1 VRFLLDQ
8 NQSPLLVELL
18 AAHSHDV
25 VHVRDRG
32 LSRAPDSDILE
43 AALAERR
50 TVISADTDFGE
61 ILARS
66 NAAGPS
72 IVLFRR
78 QGQRRAA
85 EVAALLLANL
95 AAVTEELDGGAVV
108 VFDADRVR
116 VRRLPMDQR

>member
-95 AAVTEELDGGAVV
+95 PAITEELDGGAVV

-116 VRRLPMDQR
+116 VRRLPMEQR

>member
-1 VRFLLDQ
+1 MRFLLDQ

-18 AAHSHDV
+18 AAHGHDV
-25 VHVRDRG
+25 VRDRG

-43 AALAERR
+43 VALAERR
-50 TVISADTDFGE
+50 TLISADTDFGE

>member
-1 VRFLLDQ
+1 MRFLLDQ

-18 AAHSHDV
+18 AGHGHGV

-43 AALAERR
+43 VALAERR

-95 AAVTEELDGGAVV
+95 AAITDELDGGAVV

>member
-1 VRFLLDQ
+1 MRFLLDQ

-18 AAHSHDV
+18 AAHGHDV
-25 VHVRDRG
+25 AHVRDRG
-32 LSRAPDSDILE
+32 LARAPDRRILE
-43 AALAERR
+43 VALAERR

-78 QGQRRAA
+78 QGQRRAE
-85 EVAALLLANL
+85 EVSALLLANL
-95 AAVTEELDGGAVV
+95 AAVTEDLDGGAVV

>member
-1 VRFLLDQ
+1 MRFLLDQ
-8 NQSPLLVELL
+8 NQSPVLVELL
-18 AAHSHDV
+18 AAYGHDV

-32 LSRAPDSDILE
+32 LSRAPDRHILE
-43 AALAERR
+43 LALAQRR

-78 QGQRRAA
+78 QGQRRAG

-116 VRRLPMDQR
+116 VRRLPMDQG

>member
-1 VRFLLDQ
+1 M
-8 NQSPLLVELL
+8 
-18 AAHSHDV
+18 
-25 VHVRDRG
+25 
-32 LSRAPDSDILE
+32 
-43 AALAERR
+43 
-50 TVISADTDFGE
+50 ISADTDFGE

-116 VRRLPMDQR
+116 VRRPPMGQRESTSITSAKGHRP

>member
-1 VRFLLDQ
+1 M
-8 NQSPLLVELL
+8 
-18 AAHSHDV
+18 
-25 VHVRDRG
+25 
-32 LSRAPDSDILE
+32 
-43 AALAERR
+43 
-50 TVISADTDFGE
+50 ISADTDFGE

-78 QGQRRAA
+78 QGQRPAE

-95 AAVTEELDGGAVV
+95 PAVAADIDGGAVV
-108 VFDADRVR
+108 VFDADRVC